1 MILKQLML
9 LLLSIGFAGSGL
21 VNLLACFDASNEL
34 VHAVYMTNVVLS
46 GLGFTYVNLST
57 MNWFH

>member
-9 LLLSIGFAGSGL
+9 LLLSIGFAGSVL
-21 VNLLACFDASNEL
+21 VNLLAYFDASNEL